1 MKKFV
6 LVLVLVLCM
15 VWGSAC
21 AEMYPELYKVI
32 EVNHETDMVVLV
44 SGSGHLWVW
53 EGAEDWMVDDL
64 AVGIVEDWDTED
76 LFDDEILTL
85 RYCANWGEAML

>member
-6 LVLVLVLCM
+6 LVFVLVLCV

-32 EVNHETDMVVLV
+32 EVNLEADTVVLV
-44 SGSGHLWVW
+44 SGNGSLWIW
-53 EGAEDWMVDDL
+53 EGAEDWEVDDL
-64 AVGIVEDWDTED
+64 AAGIVEDWDTED

-85 RYCANWGEAML
+85 RYCANWGEAMH

>member
-32 EVNHETDMVVLV
+32 EVNHETEQT
-44 SGSGHLWVW
+44 SS
-53 EGAEDWMVDDL
+53 
-64 AVGIVEDWDTED
+64 
-76 LFDDEILTL
+76 
-85 RYCANWGEAML
+85 Y